1 VNFLK
6 FFLSLFILIV
16 PFIIGCTNNINSNYD
31 AYFISP
37 NERVTLE
44 QEVKKGDTKAAEKL
58 AYHYLYAEHD
68 NEKAIEYM
76 RILAISGN
84 ARMQHNMA
92 AALINSQDL
101 KCRQEGVDWYKLSA
115 KAGIKNSQY
124 DLARLYE
131 EGKIITKNYC
141 EAMFWYEK
149 TALSDD
155 VYSMV
160 KMAEF
165 YKEGKCEEKDLIQ
178 SYSWLRLAE
187 LNTSNKS
194 SLGKSIRNKE
204 KRLINQLSEKEIELG
219 ILKFEKLKTLLDKNI
234 QLN

>member
-1 VNFLK
+1 MIFLK
-6 FFLSLFILIV
+6 FFLSLFVLIV
-16 PFIIGCTNNINSNYD
+16 PFIIGCTNNISFSYD

-92 AALINSQDL
+92 AAL
-101 KCRQEGVDWYKLSA
+101 
-115 KAGIKNSQY
+115 
-124 DLARLYE
+124 
-131 EGKIITKNYC
+131 
-141 EAMFWYEK
+141 
-149 TALSDD
+149 SDD

-165 YKEGKCEEKDLIQ
+165 YEEGKCEEKYLIQ

-187 LNTSNKS
+187 SSTSNKS

-204 KRLINQLSEKEIELG
+204 KRLINQL
-219 ILKFEKLKTLLDKNI
+219 
-234 QLN
+234 